1 MTCERCGHRA
11 IVLWRTW
18 DERGVCTA
26 CLFEGRG
33 IAESVALS
41 ARLDRL
47 FARTP
52 SADAERHAGH
62 VWAVPDC
69 ADCERARP

>member
-26 CLFEGRG
+26 CLYEGRG
-33 IAESVALS
+33 IAESAALS

-62 VWAVPDC
+62 VWPVPGC
-69 ADCERARP
+69 PRCQAARP

>member
-1 MTCERCGHRA
+1 MTCSRCGHRA

-18 DERGVCTA
+18 EEHGVCTA
-26 CLFEGRG
+26 CLYEGRG
-33 IAESVALS
+33 IAESVALNT
-41 ARLDRL
+41 RLDRL

-62 VWAVPDC
+62 VWAVPGC
-69 ADCERARP
+69 AGCETARP